1 MRGSISFLISFP
13 LPCAPAAPFSLPLLP
28 VSGVHVRHARAC
40 GMGSRIVEEQ
50 GGVSAS
56 ARRKASERHEE
67 GQDTEQRQ
75 TQDQLPRQ
83 TGQEERCAINQRLLV
98 MLSLSDMFH
107 LFEPLGAG
115 PSWPELGQASGIHTG
130 HYAGHHGMC
139 WPLHRALRLWQGLAE
154 DAASSRHM
162 TPVWWLSHYALFLSR
177 AHSSSDA
184 SVHQTREHP
193 RRDVGEEGGGT
204 VGADEMPCHLYDPDG
219 AQGEGGESWQGRPL
233 VLQVP
238 ATIVLLQRL
247 VLTEFAVLSRQISSS
262 SSSSPSFAS
271 PSFAISDM
279 TTQAQAPRAGGEG
292 SGGHEHGWRVE
303 RVVCL
308 AHAACCLAAC
318 LARYHHTLYLF
329 FKVMLDALCVCC
341 AVRVLFCASA
351 VWLVRQRCW

>member
-204 VGADEMPCHLYDPDG
+204 VGADEMPCHLYHPDG
-219 AQGEGGESWQGRPL
+219 AHGEGGASWQGRAL
-233 VLQVP
+233 GLQVP

-247 VLTEFAVLSRQISSS
+247 VLTECAVLSRQI
-262 SSSSPSFAS
+262 
-271 PSFAISDM
+271 
-279 TTQAQAPRAGGEG
+279 TQAQETRAGGKA
-292 SGGHEHGWRVE
+292 SGAHEDGWRVE

-308 AHAACCLAAC
+308 AHAACWLAAC
-318 LARYHHTLYLF
+318 LGRYHHTLYLF
-329 FKVMLDALCVCC
+329 FKVT
-341 AVRVLFCASA
+341 
-351 VWLVRQRCW
+351 

>member
-1 MRGSISFLISFP
+1 MRGSVSFLTSFP
-13 LPCAPAAPFSLPLLP
+13 LPCAPATPFSLSLHP
-28 VSGVHVRHARAC
+28 VSRVHVRHARAC
-40 GMGSRIVEEQ
+40 GMGSRDVEEQ

-56 ARRKASERHEE
+56 ARRKARERHEE
-67 GQDTEQRQ
+67 GQDTQQRQ
-75 TQDQLPRQ
+75 TQDQLSRQ
-83 TGQEERCAINQRLLV
+83 TGEEERCAINQRLLV

-115 PSWPELGQASGIHTG
+115 PSWPELGQASSIHTG
-130 HYAGHHGMC
+130 HYTGHHGMC

-154 DAASSRHM
+154 DAASSRDM
-162 TPVWWLSHYALFLSR
+162 TAVWWLSHYALFLSCTD
-177 AHSSSDA
+177 SSSDA
-184 SVHQTREHP
+184 SVHQTRQHA
-193 RRDVGEEGGGT
+193 RRDVGEEGGGGT
-204 VGADEMPCHLYDPDG
+204 AVGADQMPCHLYHPDG
-219 AQGEGGESWQGRPL
+219 AQGEGGASWQGRPL
-233 VLQVP
+233 ALQVP

-292 SGGHEHGWRVE
+292 SGGHEQGWRVE
-303 RVVCL
+303 RLVCL

-329 FKVMLDALCVCC
+329 FKVTLDVLCCACAALCQCC
-341 AVRVLFCASA
+341 FVRVRYG
-351 VWLVRQRCW
+351 W